1 MKNKLIH
8 DTIIGSGL
16 ANDFINLMKLE
27 GWLPV
32 KEYFTMINSGIELD
46 WVMVLTMENDG
57 FIAIPSIAEY
67 CIPHPDSGQKPG
79 WYDSGKRRLDDWT
92 NVIMF
97 KPIEAKNTANRIRDE
112 LLDECEEKE
121 GIENTPDFEDAFT
134 ETLIKLC
141 QGNSERYIKS
151 WQNK

>member
-1 MKNKLIH
+1 MEIKLTH

-27 GWLPV
+27 GWLPI
-32 KEYFTMINSGIELD
+32 EDYFAMINSGIELD
-46 WVMVLTMENDG
+46 WVMVLTMETDG

-67 CIPHPDSGQKPG
+67 CIPHPDSGHKPG
-79 WYDSGKRRLDDWT
+79 WYDSGNRRLDDWT

-97 KPIEAKNTANRIRDE
+97 KAIEAKNIANRIRDE
-112 LLDECEEKE
+112 LLDEHEEKE
-121 GIENTPDFEDAFT
+121 NIKNVPDFEDAFT

-141 QGNSERYIKS
+141 KGNSEHYIK
-151 WQNK
+151 KLIK

>member
-1 MKNKLIH
+1 MENKLTH
-8 DTIIGSGL
+8 DIIIGSGL
-16 ANDFINLMKLE
+16 ASGFINLMKLE

-46 WVMVLTMENDG
+46 WVIVLTMENDG

-67 CIPHPDSGQKPG
+67 CIPHPDSGHKPG
-79 WYDSGKRRLDDWT
+79 WYDSGNRRLDDWT

-97 KPIEAKNTANRIRDE
+97 KSIEAKNTANRIRDE
-112 LLDECEEKE
+112 LLDEHEEKE
-121 GIENTPDFEDAFT
+121 NIKNVPDFEDAFT

-141 QGNSERYIKS
+141 KGNSEHYIK
-151 WQNK
+151 KLIK

>member
-1 MKNKLIH
+1 MKNKLTH
-8 DTIIGSGL
+8 DIIIGSGL
-16 ANDFINLMKLE
+16 ASGFINLMKLE

-141 QGNSERYIKS
+141 QGNSEHYIK
-151 WQNK
+151 KLIK

>member
-1 MKNKLIH
+1 MENKLTH
-8 DTIIGSGL
+8 DIIIGSGL
-16 ANDFINLMKLE
+16 ASGFINLMKLE

-46 WVMVLTMENDG
+46 WVIVLTMENDG

-112 LLDECEEKE
+112 LLDEHEEKE
-121 GIENTPDFEDAFT
+121 NIKNVPDFEDAFT

-141 QGNSERYIKS
+141 KGNSEHYIK
-151 WQNK
+151 KLIK

>member
-1 MKNKLIH
+1 MEIKLTH

-67 CIPHPDSGQKPG
+67 CIPYPDSGQKPG

-141 QGNSERYIKS
+141 QGNSERYIK
-151 WQNK
+151 KLAK

>member
-1 MKNKLIH
+1 MGNKLTH
-8 DTIIGSGL
+8 DIIIGSGL
-16 ANDFINLMKLE
+16 ASGFINLMKLE

-32 KEYFTMINSGIELD
+32 KEYFSMINSGIELD

-97 KPIEAKNTANRIRDE
+97 KPVEAKNTANRIRDE
-112 LLDECEEKE
+112 LLDEHEEKE
-121 GIENTPDFEDAFT
+121 NIKNVPDFEDAFT

-141 QGNSERYIKS
+141 KGNSEHYIK
-151 WQNK
+151 KLIK

>member
-1 MKNKLIH
+1 MENKLTH
-8 DTIIGSGL
+8 DIIIGSGL
-16 ANDFINLMKLE
+16 ASGFINLMKLE

-67 CIPHPDSGQKPG
+67 RIPHPDSGQKPG
-79 WYDSGKRRLDDWT
+79 WYDSGNMRLDDWT

-97 KPIEAKNTANRIRDE
+97 KSIEAKNTANRIRDE
-112 LLDECEEKE
+112 LLDEYEEKE
-121 GIENTPDFEDAFT
+121 NIKNVPDFEDAFT
-134 ETLIKLC
+134 ETLIKRC
-141 QGNSERYIKS
+141 KGNSEHYIK
-151 WQNK
+151 KLIK

>member
-1 MKNKLIH
+1 MENKLTH
-8 DTIIGSGL
+8 DIIIGSGL
-16 ANDFINLMKLE
+16 ASGFINLMKLE

-57 FIAIPSIAEY
+57 FIAIPSKAEY

-112 LLDECEEKE
+112 LLDEHEEKE
-121 GIENTPDFEDAFT
+121 NIKNVPDFEDAFT

-141 QGNSERYIKS
+141 KGNSEHYIK
-151 WQNK
+151 KLPR

>member
-1 MKNKLIH
+1 MEIKLTH
-8 DTIIGSGL
+8 DTSIGSGL

-27 GWLPV
+27 GWLPI
-32 KEYFTMINSGIELD
+32 EDYFAMINNGIELD
-46 WVMVLTMENDG
+46 WVIVLTMENDG
-57 FIAIPSIAEY
+57 FIAIPEIAEY
-67 CIPHPDSGQKPG
+67 RFGQKPG
-79 WYDSGKRRLDDWT
+79 WYDSGNRRLDDWT

-97 KPIEAKNTANRIRDE
+97 KAIEAENTANRIRDE

-141 QGNSERYIKS
+141 KGNSERYIK
-151 WQNK
+151 KLTK

>member
-1 MKNKLIH
+1 MEIKLTH

-27 GWLPV
+27 GWLPI
-32 KEYFTMINSGIELD
+32 EDYFAMINNGIELD
-46 WVMVLTMENDG
+46 WVIVLTMENDG
-57 FIAIPSIAEY
+57 FIAIPEIAEY
-67 CIPHPDSGQKPG
+67 RFGQKPG
-79 WYDSGKRRLDDWT
+79 WYDSGNRRLDDWT

-97 KPIEAKNTANRIRDE
+97 KAIEAENTANRIRDE

-141 QGNSERYIKS
+141 KGNSERYIK
-151 WQNK
+151 KLTK

>member
-1 MKNKLIH
+1 MENKLTH
-8 DTIIGSGL
+8 DIIIGSGL
-16 ANDFINLMKLE
+16 ASGFINLMKLE

-57 FIAIPSIAEY
+57 FIAIPSIADY

-97 KPIEAKNTANRIRDE
+97 KPVEAKNTANSIRDE

-121 GIENTPDFEDAFT
+121 GIENTSDFEDAFT
-134 ETLIKLC
+134 KTLIKLC
-141 QGNSERYIKS
+141 KGNSEHYIK
-151 WQNK
+151 KLIK

>member
-1 MKNKLIH
+1 MEIKLTH

-16 ANDFINLMKLE
+16 ASDFINLMKLE

-97 KPIEAKNTANRIRDE
+97 KAIEAKNTANRIRDE
-112 LLDECEEKE
+112 LLDEHEEKE
-121 GIENTPDFEDAFT
+121 NIKNVPDFEDAFT
-134 ETLIKLC
+134 KTLIKLC
-141 QGNSERYIKS
+141 KGNSEHYIK
-151 WQNK
+151 KLIK

>member
-1 MKNKLIH
+1 MENKLTH
-8 DTIIGSGL
+8 DIIIGSGL
-16 ANDFINLMKLE
+16 ASGFINLMKLE
-27 GWLPV
+27 GWLPIE
-32 KEYFTMINSGIELD
+32 EYFTMINSGIELD

-97 KPIEAKNTANRIRDE
+97 KPVEAKNTANRIRDE
-112 LLDECEEKE
+112 LLDEHEEKE
-121 GIENTPDFEDAFT
+121 NIKNIPDFEDAFT

-141 QGNSERYIKS
+141 KGNSEHYIK
-151 WQNK
+151 KLPG

>member
-1 MKNKLIH
+1 MENKLTH
-8 DTIIGSGL
+8 DIIIGSGL
-16 ANDFINLMKLE
+16 ASDFINLMKLE

-97 KPIEAKNTANRIRDE
+97 KAIEAKNTANRIRDE
-112 LLDECEEKE
+112 LLDEHEEKE
-121 GIENTPDFEDAFT
+121 NIKNVPDFEDAFT
-134 ETLIKLC
+134 KTLIKLC
-141 QGNSERYIKS
+141 KGNSEHYIK
-151 WQNK
+151 KLIK

>member
-1 MKNKLIH
+1 MENKLTH
-8 DTIIGSGL
+8 DIIIGSGL
-16 ANDFINLMKLE
+16 ASGFINLMKLE

-32 KEYFTMINSGIELD
+32 EEYFTMINSGIELD

-79 WYDSGKRRLDDWT
+79 WYDSCKRRLDDWT

-97 KPIEAKNTANRIRDE
+97 KSIEAKNTANRIRDE
-112 LLDECEEKE
+112 LLDEYEEKE
-121 GIENTPDFEDAFT
+121 NIKNVPDFEDAFT
-134 ETLIKLC
+134 KTLIKLC
-141 QGNSERYIKS
+141 KGNSEHYIK
-151 WQNK
+151 KLIK